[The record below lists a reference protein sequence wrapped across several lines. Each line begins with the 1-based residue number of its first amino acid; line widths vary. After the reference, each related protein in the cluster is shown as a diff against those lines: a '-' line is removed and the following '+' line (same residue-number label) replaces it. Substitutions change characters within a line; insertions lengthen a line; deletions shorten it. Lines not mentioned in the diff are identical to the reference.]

1 MTEELFRQDA
11 YLRDCAAAVI
21 SADDNG
27 VVLDRTVF
35 YPTGGGQPGDTGTL
49 RTGSGAELRVT
60 DTRKGEDGIL
70 HVLDGGATPLVPC
83 DTVTAVLD
91 WDRRHRHMR
100 MHTCMH
106 LLCAVVEGDVTGG
119 GLSDGKGRI
128 DFDLPNTALDKEHIA
143 AEINRLIAEDHTV
156 TPRWVD
162 EAELDAHP
170 ELVRTMSVQPPRGT
184 GRIRLLEIGDVDL
197 QPCGGTHVAQTGEI
211 GPIVVRKIENK
222 GKQNRRVNITFDE

>member
-11 YLRDCAAAVI
+11 YLKTCEATVV
-21 SADDNG
+21 SAGADG

-35 YPTGGGQPGDTGTL
+35 YPTGGGQPGDSGVL
-49 RTGSGAELRVT
+49 RTANGAELPVT

-70 HVLDGGATPLVPC
+70 HVAEGGANLPAGR
-83 DTVTAVLD
+83 TVTAEID
-91 WDRRHRHMR
+91 WTRRHRHMR

-119 GLSDGKGRI
+119 GLGDGKGRI

-143 AEINRLIAEDHTV
+143 AEINRLIAEDHEV
-156 TPRWVD
+156 EPRWVD

-170 ELVRTMSVQPPRGT
+170 ELVRTMSVQPPRGAGT
-184 GRIRLLEIGDVDL
+184 IRLLDIKGVDL
-197 QPCGGTHVAQTGEI
+197 QPCGGTHVARTSEI
-211 GPIVVRKIENK
+211 GPIIVRKIENK
-222 GKQNRRVNITFDE
+222 GKQNRRVNIAFDE